1 MVRNRLIRLGLIAAF
16 GGAIGCATSRGP
28 DLKTPMPEQYNLP
41 PADDARFSQP
51 VDFPKEVLNQEPV
64 KAPSPTGKP
73 GNGGPGGGGMM
84 PAGGMGRG
92 PTPGGF

>member
-1 MVRNRLIRLGLIAAF
+1 MRRKWLGGLGLALAF
-16 GGAIGCATSRGP
+16 GGAVGCATTRGP

-51 VDFPKEVLNQEPV
+51 VSFPKEVLNQEPI

-73 GNGGPGGGGMM
+73 GGGPGGGLT